1 MNWSDKAIIISTRKQ
16 GENSLLV
23 SVLTENHG
31 LHSGMVSSAK
41 KYAAICQPCN
51 FVHVS
56 WNARLEEHLGFF
68 TCESLKDNAH
78 IIMFDKL
85 KLHAVNSICSLL
97 SRVMQEREVNR
108 QIYNMVNS
116 LIENIISDDNW
127 LEEYVFFE
135 LHLLSELGYGLDLD
149 KCAVTG
155 EKDSL
160 YYVSPKTGRA
170 VTKEIGEPY
179 KDKLLRLPYFMNKH
193 KNINGTLCR
202 NNTSSNSDLMEIIDG
217 ISLTRYFFN
226 KCVFSFDKRGVPTS
240 CNRFVQKILESAEN
254 V

>member
-1 MNWSDKAIIISTRKQ
+1 MNWSDKAIIISTKKQ

-51 FVHVS
+51 FIHVS

-68 TCESLKDNAH
+68 TCESIKNNAH
-78 IIMFDKL
+78 VIMFDKL
-85 KLHAVNSICSLL
+85 KLHAVNSLCSLL
-97 SRVMQEREVNR
+97 NRVMQEREVNTK
-108 QIYNMVNS
+108 IYNVVYD
-116 LIENIISDDNW
+116 LIEKIVCGGNW
-127 LEEYVFFE
+127 LEDYVIFE
-135 LHLLSELGYGLDLD
+135 VHLLAELGYGLDLE

-155 EKDSL
+155 ESDSL

-170 VTKEIGEPY
+170 VNKEVGEPY
-179 KDKLLRLPYFMNKH
+179 KEKLLRLPLFLNGSKS
-193 KNINGTLCR
+193 INGTLGG
-202 NNTSSNSDLMEIIDG
+202 NIASDNSDLMEIIDG

-226 KCVFSFDKRGVPTS
+226 KCVFSFDRRGAPTS
-240 CNRFVQKILESAEN
+240 CDRFVQKILESAEN